1 MDGFTSGGSSYRT
14 GKIVITGYSSPIGN
28 LKYNQWLAEQRAFQM
43 KQRFVGWWNLKPG
56 LIEIQAA
63 PVDWSVVRQIIVQ
76 DKRFP
81 GRQSILQILTGNY
94 TDNQLQFLMQ
104 ISHQYVYIRQSIFPE
119 LQKVT
124 CRFFYKQKEEAT
136 KAEPL

>member
-94 TDNQLQFLMQ
+94 TDNQRQFL
-104 ISHQYVYIRQSIFPE
+104 
-119 LQKVT
+119 LQKS
-124 CRFFYKQKEEAT
+124 
-136 KAEPL
+136 KARPALGRKRKSG